1 MLLGG
6 TQWAGPVKQGYH
18 RGICRRCLVADPS
31 TENELMLTVALL
43 ILLALAVIL
52 IANLIGAI
60 HVIG

>member
-1 MLLGG
+1 M
-6 TQWAGPVKQGYH
+6 
-18 RGICRRCLVADPS
+18 ADPS

>member
-1 MLLGG
+1 MLLGS
-6 TQWAGPVKQGYH
+6 TQWAGPVTQGYH